1 MRNGSQFEPKREGLD
16 QSEMIEYADA
26 SHKRSIKNA
35 NMRNETVVGG
45 TSAPSSADS
54 TTRAGFTIIESIM
67 AVSVLSITMGAFIM
81 LSLCSLRELALA
93 SDYFR
98 ATALARNRVERVRTM
113 NFDTIL
119 GLTEAE
125 HRVDGHGNPSPE
137 GVYLRETVVSSVTE
151 NCANILVTVSFPGR
165 LGHPQA
171 KPVVIETLHTRG
183 L

>member
-16 QSEMIEYADA
+16 QSERIEYADV

-54 TTRAGFTIIESIM
+54 TSRAGFTIIESIM

-98 ATALARNRVERVRTM
+98 GTALARNRVERVRTM

-151 NCANILVTVSFPGR
+151 NCANILVTVGFSDR
-165 LGHPQA
+165 RCHPQA